1 VQIRIRRIRHIII
14 NHDIDPFNIDPPAQH
29 IRCNTNPLV
38 EILERLVPRDAFFLG
53 KTTVDGDGGEI
64 TFTEKTIEFTGSADG
79 FDKDDDLVEFEGVE
93 EVVEFAVLLGF
104 GEADKELLE
113 TVQGQLG
120 LVVDV
125 NLEGLELGELKNRD
139 IHFA

>member
-1 VQIRIRRIRHIII
+1 VQVRIWRIGHIVI
-14 NHDIDPFNIDPPAQH
+14 NHNIDPFNIDSPAQN
-29 IRCNTNPLV
+29 ISGDTNPLV
-38 EILERLVPRDAFFLG
+38 EILERLVPRDSFFLG
-53 KTTVDGDGGEI
+53 ETTVNGDGGEI
-64 TFTEKTIEFTGSADG
+64 ALPEKTVEFAGSADRL
-79 FDKDDDLVEFEGVE
+79 DENDDLVEFEGVE